1 MRRREY
7 LFLFPWLM
15 VVALAPG
22 CASHKAYVLARRD
35 ASFSPTPATRIAM
48 VDHLKPRPEDQELSV
63 ALMAELKRQGF
74 HLVPQGEAEYTLSY
88 WIEEN
93 WRQRKVLVK
102 TYDPVGL
109 DPGFNSSAIPRS
121 QLEYGMAVSGGTIYP
136 SPRDGRVTETW
147 VDDPVAVQG
156 IRLQLYSRESARAGR
171 LQTAWEGYIDAGFK
185 VSPEREPI
193 LLRTLLTYFGK
204 DYAGRARLVE

>member
-1 MRRREY
+1 
-7 LFLFPWLM
+7 M
-15 VVALAPG
+15 VLAMTAG

-35 ASFSPTPATRIAM
+35 ASFSPTLAARIAM
-48 VDHLKPRPEDQELSV
+48 VNQLKPRPEDQELAV
-63 ALMAELKRQGF
+63 ALTAELKRQGF
-74 HLVPQGEAEYTLSY
+74 HLVPQEEAEYTLSY

-93 WRQRKVLVK
+93 WHQRKIPVK
-102 TYDPVGL
+102 TYDPLGR
-109 DPGFNSSAIPRS
+109 DPNFTSSPLPPS
-121 QLEYGMAVSGGTIYP
+121 SLEYGMAVSGGPVYP
-136 SPRDGRVTETW
+136 SPKDGRVTVIL

-185 VSPEREPI
+185 VAPEREPI

-204 DYAGRARLVE
+204 DYTGRARLVE